1 MRKDLGPDDLGDLL
15 ERPLVAVL
23 ATYRADGGVL
33 LSPVWHRWRDG
44 GFDVVVGSNDIKL
57 RHLRRDPRASVVVYE
72 HEPPYRG
79 LEVRGDVRLLSEG
92 AADALGSMAV
102 RYLGPEDGR
111 TYAES
116 VEGTDS
122 VLVRLEPAEV
132 RGWDFAD
139 DWAATG

>member
-1 MRKDLGPDDLGDLL
+1 VHKDLGPAELGDLL
-15 ERPLVAVL
+15 ELPLVAVL

-44 GFDVVVGSNDIKL
+44 GFDVAVGASDVKL
-57 RHLRRDPRASVVVYE
+57 RHLRRDPRASIVVYE

-79 LEVRGDVRLLSEG
+79 LEARGEARLVPVG
-92 AADALGSMAV
+92 AAEAVGSMAV

-111 TYAES
+111 AYAAT
-116 VEGTDS
+116 VTDTDS
-122 VLVRLEPAEV
+122 VLVRLEPTRL

-139 DWAATG
+139 DLPAEA